1 MKRLAS
7 VGLILAAA
15 AAFMAPQA
23 AAQARG
29 IVGVGLG
36 VPVGDF
42 ADEAGAAAQSGGGT
56 GLAGLEWLPQ
66 GRSFGLRVDGA
77 YNRFCTSACDEAA
90 GELDVRYRFLNANV
104 NGLVEFPV
112 GNADLRPYLIA
123 GVGIY
128 NYKLEGDDVPAL
140 ADESE
145 TDFGLNGGLG
155 MTYTLGRV
163 GIFAEG
169 RFHNVFA
176 TGSDLQYIPVM
187 LGARI
192 NLQ

>member
-56 GLAGLEWLPQ
+56 VLAGLEWLPR

-128 NYKLEGDDVPAL
+128 NYKLEGDDAPAL

-155 MTYTLGRV
+155 MTYTIGRV